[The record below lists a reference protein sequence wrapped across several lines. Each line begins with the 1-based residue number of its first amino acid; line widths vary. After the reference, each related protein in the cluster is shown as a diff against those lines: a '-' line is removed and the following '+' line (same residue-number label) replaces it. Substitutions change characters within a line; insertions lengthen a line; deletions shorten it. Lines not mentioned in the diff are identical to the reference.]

1 MAFWHVCQ
9 KANCITKSA
18 FSAFSRLFPPF
29 RLFSSSVNDGNGGG
43 GDFVGDDGDTN
54 LATEHDTT
62 LGSGSV
68 A

>member
-1 MAFWHVCQ
+1 MRIYQHD
-9 KANCITKSA
+9 NCRGDVDEIDDDA
-18 FSAFSRLFPPF
+18 VGDG
-29 RLFSSSVNDGNGGG
+29 VNDGNGGG

-54 LATEHDTT
+54 LATKHDTT

>member
-1 MAFWHVCQ
+1 MKLMMMQLVMV
-9 KANCITKSA
+9 
-18 FSAFSRLFPPF
+18 LMM
-29 RLFSSSVNDGNGGG
+29 VNGG

-54 LATEHDTT
+54 LATKHDTT

>member
-1 MAFWHVCQ
+1 MDDDAVGDG
-9 KANCITKSA
+9 
-18 FSAFSRLFPPF
+18 
-29 RLFSSSVNDGNGGG
+29 VNDGNGGG